1 MKKLAMRFGVMRY
14 CRVMMSQG
22 TGMAT
27 GSAFIQFK
35 TATAAQKCLRA
46 SEQSEGVAYQG
57 QRLTISLALSRGEIE
72 RAHKERRDRQEK
84 EDKRNLYLMK
94 EGSEYCPLAS
104 ASSHF
109 LLCSYFP

>member
-1 MKKLAMRFGVMRY
+1 MKKVVMRFGIVRY
-14 CRVMMSQG
+14 CRVMMSRG
-22 TGMAT
+22 TAMAT

-46 SEQSEGVAYQG
+46 SEQSEGVVYQG

-72 RAHKERRDRQEK
+72 RTRQERQGRQEK

-94 EGSEYCPLAS
+94 EGGE
-104 ASSHF
+104 
-109 LLCSYFP
+109 